1 MAFKIETTATEIS
14 VFLQPR
20 SSAFSFKL
28 LCLNGVKISFHN
40 YNKKLEFYIKEIS
53 ILFGFLKDTLF
64 LKHNKTYSCN
74 FHRMKPDIPRP
85 WNAACWKFSRSFHLL
100 CFHKSQNN
108 WQILEDPCF
117 YVSVICSVWKH
128 LELQEKNDNVPPPW
142 TLLITL
148 YHQLENATTSNLQG
162 DHLF

>member
-1 MAFKIETTATEIS
+1 
-14 VFLQPR
+14 
-20 SSAFSFKL
+20 
-28 LCLNGVKISFHN
+28 
-40 YNKKLEFYIKEIS
+40 
-53 ILFGFLKDTLF
+53 
-64 LKHNKTYSCN
+64 
-74 FHRMKPDIPRP
+74 MKPDIPRP

-128 LELQEKNDNVPPPW
+128 LELQEKNDNVPAPL

-148 YHQLENATTSNLQG
+148 YHQLEKARTSNLQG
-162 DHLF
+162 ESSLLKCPFIHRSRIPAILIKFKVIHNISAEGSLTTCGILLFSRWQARRERGAPDTRDGIRLPPSRVPRKGTI